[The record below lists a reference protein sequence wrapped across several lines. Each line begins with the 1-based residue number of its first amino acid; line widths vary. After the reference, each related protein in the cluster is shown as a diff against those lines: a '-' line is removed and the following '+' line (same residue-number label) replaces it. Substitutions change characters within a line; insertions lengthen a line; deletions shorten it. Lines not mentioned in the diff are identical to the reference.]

1 MSVLKVETDINTNIE
16 YVKTF
21 KSDIIVFICYVI
33 MCWTSHW
40 LIFFDISQFVDTN
53 TITHQTKSAEITD
66 GFIYYADIEM
76 SAFFISFLLQ
86 SLKLFILKKRNSIVN
101 VILS

>member
-21 KSDIIVFICYVI
+21 KSNIIVFICYVI
-33 MCWTSHW
+33 MCWTSYW
-40 LIFFDISQFVDTN
+40 LIFFNISQFVDTK
-53 TITHQTKSAEITD
+53 TITRQTKSAEITD

-86 SLKLFILKKRNSIVN
+86 SLKLFILKKRNSIVD

>member
-1 MSVLKVETDINTNIE
+1 MFVLKVETDINTNIE

-53 TITHQTKSAEITD
+53 TITRQTKSAEITD

-76 SAFFISFLLQ
+76 SAFFYQFFATIIKTLYS
-86 SLKLFILKKRNSIVN
+86 
-101 VILS
+101 

>member
-1 MSVLKVETDINTNIE
+1 MPTFQFNTNRIMFVLKVETDINTNIE

-53 TITHQTKSAEITD
+53 TITRQTKSAEITD

-76 SAFFISFLLQ
+76 SAFFYQFFATIIKTLYS
-86 SLKLFILKKRNSIVN
+86 
-101 VILS
+101 